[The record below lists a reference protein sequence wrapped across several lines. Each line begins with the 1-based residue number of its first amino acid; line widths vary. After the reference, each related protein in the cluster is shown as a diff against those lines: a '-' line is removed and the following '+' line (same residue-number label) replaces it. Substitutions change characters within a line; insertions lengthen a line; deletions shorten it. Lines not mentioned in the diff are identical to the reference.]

1 MHANLAKAQQARGQL
16 LPAEKQKIWS
26 WYAIEIKLSKAG
38 VHLMPEYEIYT
49 LRRVLHLKRQ
59 ISTPVHILAAAV
71 CPVDTFSLIAAACSN
86 GFLVLRYAG
95 ASSTNPKVLPA
106 IRFLPWSSVHHRS
119 AGGVC
124 AGEDTKNVRIVDLCF
139 CNSGKILYVLCMCGR
154 VFCIPVF
161 STFLRFCS
169 SPQTELE
176 TSESTYHSFESYT
189 RSTTTATVEKAVY
202 NSETISLLV
211 KEGSG
216 ATSIAYWHSFSGS
229 EYVLLGTAAGRVVLI
244 QCDSEHFGQ
253 VAFILKV
260 SVAEPVTGLSVVT
273 DPSVHR
279 GWGYA
284 LLKTPSR
291 TFRLLLE
298 QSESSSIHSSTK
310 NDRTLC
316 KRYTSLLN
324 SNPTKKNI
332 PRFANGLDFAPSIIN
347 TQWKSGIVGS
357 RCSIQ
362 SLGPGRGAGIGIQ
375 RLSGGNV
382 LEIYAIDAPLPYK
395 FPLFQ
400 FQIPQCMFI
409 LHTKNI
415 LFVISQESEEEGE
428 LGPCQNLNVSLY
440 SSLFSAGNIGDC
452 FRDEAKL
459 QSFSIPCG
467 EDWCIYANYA
477 PWTVVSND
485 EVYLEGIVII
495 TADSVYELR
504 PRSIKVI
511 ENLFFDIVNQFD
523 GDDGVKNFRSTHDES
538 LVKGEQYAKSLGL
551 NVLALYEEAAEKVL
565 EMGKYHAP
573 RAMTLFD
580 LSGASK
586 THILNRL
593 IMSGRPDIAAR
604 KAAFLLNFN
613 DEVGIPLHERAGIAI
628 LAIRCFLSSNYI
640 GENVVNNIVDA
651 GINELCSAHARILE
665 PSAPS
670 GLLSFLE
677 LNSDYDLSLCLRLLY
692 QAGYIGAIFVASH
705 ARKDVNLALDVF
717 SKHTSP
723 RLTHLY
729 YTFMIEKGYRMNMV
743 CSSGYNLFWTLSS
756 IRQRQVLFPPLN
768 VSRNKH
774 RRCPFYEFVGIIKPL
789 FFAVES
795 DVSVDSVLACLESSE
810 KIMLN
815 LTVPVDDKG
824 FVLPEICAYL
834 LLRYNARAGSN
845 EQSILMEGRMRDFFS
860 RKALNMRGNHVEY
873 MCAVLQKWLCCAL
886 MYEAKCDYKKAL
898 ILRLRYIR
906 KTLSQRTQKWCQE
919 ALVSL
924 ISSHILIIPTTER
937 RFRRNSLCAIIS
949 LWFLCGYEVVPLE
962 LSMLNVLKELGNEVC
977 HSILSPQGGMEYQ
990 HFSKSFCFR
999 VSHNQ
1004 LSPTRQRSLDISH
1017 SKCFVR
1023 IDSEIKLNLDKKKNE
1038 STYFFDTGDVIISER
1053 DDTIFLFSCGH
1064 AFRRQI
1070 YFNEV
1075 LPCFK
1080 KGLKSLIFS
1089 LPATF
1094 SVTINEY
1101 EKQAISAICPM
1112 CLLAHLKDEENLL

>member
-1 MHANLAKAQQARGQL
+1 
-16 LPAEKQKIWS
+16 
-26 WYAIEIKLSKAG
+26 
-38 VHLMPEYEIYT
+38 MPDYEIYT

-71 CPVDTFSLIAAACSN
+71 CPIDTFSLIAAACSN
-86 GFLVLRYAG
+86 GFLFLRYAG
-95 ASSTNPKVLPA
+95 PSSTYPKVLPA
-106 IRFLPWSSVHHRS
+106 IRLLPWSSVHYRS

-124 AGEDTKNVRIVDLCF
+124 AGEDKKNIRIVDLCF
-139 CNSGKILYVLCMCGR
+139 CNRGKILYVLCMCGR

-161 STFLRFCS
+161 STFLRFSS
-169 SPQTELE
+169 SPQSAHVA
-176 TSESTYHSFESYT
+176 SESNYHSFESYT
-189 RSTTTATVEKAVY
+189 RSTTTAEVEKAVY

-216 ATSIAYWHSFSGS
+216 ATSIAYWQSFSGS
-229 EYVLLGTAAGRVVLI
+229 EYVVLGTAAGRLVVI
-244 QCDSEHFGQ
+244 QCDSERFGQ

-260 SVAEPVTGLSVVT
+260 SVAEPITGLSVVT
-273 DPSVHR
+273 DPSVRR

-284 LLKTPSR
+284 ILKTPSR

-298 QSESSSIHSSTK
+298 QSESSFINSNVK

-324 SNPTKKNI
+324 FNPTKKDI
-332 PRFANGLDFAPSIIN
+332 SGFANGLDFAPKIID
-347 TQWKSGIVGS
+347 TQWKSGMIGT
-357 RCSIQ
+357 RCSVQ

-375 RLSGGNV
+375 QLSGGGG
-382 LEIYAIDAPLPYK
+382 LEIYTIDAPLPYK

-428 LGPCQNLNVSLY
+428 VGPRLNLKVSLY
-440 SSLFSAGNIGDC
+440 SSLFSAGNVGDC

-459 QSFSIPCG
+459 QCFSIPCG
-467 EDWCIYANYA
+467 EDWRIYADYA
-477 PWTVVSND
+477 PWTVVSD
-485 EVYLEGIVII
+485 EEVYLEGIVII

-511 ENLFFDIVNQFD
+511 KKLFFDIVNQT
-523 GDDGVKNFRSTHDES
+523 DDNGGVENIGSTHDES

-573 RAMTLFD
+573 RALTLFE

-613 DEVGIPLHERAGIAI
+613 DEVGIPLPERASIAI

-640 GENVVNNIVDA
+640 GENVVSDIADA
-651 GINELCSAHARILE
+651 GINELCSARAKILE

-677 LNSDYDLSLCLRLLY
+677 LNSDYDVSQCIRLLY
-692 QAGYIGAIFVASH
+692 QAGHVGAIFVASH
-705 ARKDVNLALDVF
+705 AREDVNLALGVF

-723 RLTHLY
+723 RLTHLC
-729 YTFMIEKGYRMNMV
+729 YTFMIENGYCMSMF
-743 CSSGYNLFWTLSS
+743 CSSGYNLFLTLSS
-756 IRQRQVLFPPLN
+756 THQRQVLFTPSRVSKSKYTCCPL
-768 VSRNKH
+768 
-774 RRCPFYEFVGIIKPL
+774 YEFVGIIKPL

-795 DVSVDSVLACLESSE
+795 DVSVDSVLAYLESSE
-810 KIMLN
+810 KNMHN
-815 LTVPVDDKG
+815 LTVPMDNRA
-824 FVLPEICAYL
+824 FFFPEMCAYL
-834 LLRYNARAGSN
+834 LLRDNFRAGLDERSA
-845 EQSILMEGRMRDFFS
+845 SMESRMRDFFS

-873 MCAVLQKWLCCAL
+873 MCAVLHKWLCCAL

-906 KTLSQRTQKWCQE
+906 KTLSERTKKWCQE

-924 ISSHILIIPTTER
+924 ISSHILIIPLAER
-937 RFRRNSLCAIIS
+937 RFRQNSLRDIIS
-949 LWFLCGYEVVPLE
+949 LWFLCGYEVLPLE
-962 LSMLNVLKELGNEVC
+962 RSMLSVLKEIGNEVC
-977 HSILSPQGGMEYQ
+977 HNILSPQGGMAYLY
-990 HFSKSFCFR
+990 FSKSFCFL
-999 VSHNQ
+999 VSHHQ
-1004 LSPTRQRSLDISH
+1004 LSLTRLRRTDISH
-1017 SKCFVR
+1017 SNFFVR
-1023 IDSEIKLNLDKKKNE
+1023 IDSGIKLNLDKKKNE
-1038 STYFFDTGDVIISER
+1038 TTYYLDTEDVIICGK
-1053 DDTIFLFSCGH
+1053 DDMISLFSCGH
-1064 AFRRQI
+1064 VFRRQI

-1075 LPCFK
+1075 LSSFK
-1080 KGLKSLIFS
+1080 KGLKSLVFS

-1094 SVTINEY
+1094 SVILSEY
-1101 EKQAISAICPM
+1101 EKQAISAICPV
-1112 CLLAHLKDEENLL
+1112 CLLAHLKDEENLQLY